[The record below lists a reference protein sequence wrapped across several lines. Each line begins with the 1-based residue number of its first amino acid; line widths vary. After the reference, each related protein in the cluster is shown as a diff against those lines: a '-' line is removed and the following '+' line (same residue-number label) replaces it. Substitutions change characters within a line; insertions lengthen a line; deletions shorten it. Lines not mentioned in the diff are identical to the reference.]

1 MKVAN
6 NNRNRYSPYKTGDDI
21 NNCFSYTEI
30 LQNIRA
36 LHGNV
41 ENDQKSNI
49 LSIVS
54 YDTVNLLIMPHLL
67 IVPHPPFLAG
77 SYQLKVGH

>member
-21 NNCFSYTEI
+21 NNCFNYTEI
-30 LQNIRA
+30 LQNIKA

-54 YDTVNLLIMPHLL
+54 YDNMKYLLRNIG
-67 IVPHPPFLAG
+67 FKF
-77 SYQLKVGH
+77 SSKQYNNEK